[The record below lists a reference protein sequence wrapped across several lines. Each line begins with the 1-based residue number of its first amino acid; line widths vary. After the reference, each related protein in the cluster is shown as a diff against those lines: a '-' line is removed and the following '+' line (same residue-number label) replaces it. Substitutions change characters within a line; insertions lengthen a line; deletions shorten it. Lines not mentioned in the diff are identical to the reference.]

1 MFEKVYLVKFETV
14 ASTDNAAWDP
24 ETDTYLETERGGNLV
39 VKEKDL
45 PNLMKFNIREMVYI
59 GRLYEKG
66 EVEKDEQ

>member
-14 ASTDNAAWDP
+14 TSTDNAAWDP

-66 EVEKDEQ
+66 EIEKDEQ

>member
-14 ASTDNAAWDP
+14 TSTDNAAWDP

-66 EVEKDEQ
+66 EVEKNEQ

>member
-14 ASTDNAAWDP
+14 TSTDNAAWDP

>member
-14 ASTDNAAWDP
+14 TSTDNAAWDP

-66 EVEKDEQ
+66 GIEKDEQ

>member
-14 ASTDNAAWDP
+14 TSTDNAAWDP

-59 GRLYEKG
+59 GRLYERG